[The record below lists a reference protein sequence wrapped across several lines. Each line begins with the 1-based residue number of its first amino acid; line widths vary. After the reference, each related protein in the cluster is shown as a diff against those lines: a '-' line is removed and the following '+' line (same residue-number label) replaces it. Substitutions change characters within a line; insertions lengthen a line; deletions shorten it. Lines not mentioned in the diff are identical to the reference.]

1 MARVRPVDRTKGQQ
15 PWVVVLM
22 GTPGSGKSTFM
33 KSDDSTL
40 RDNIS
45 RQLGCKVPWDNIVVK
60 KLDDVIANA
69 AGDDLKRLW
78 EFANSISDPHERFRA
93 YWANK
98 QHLFTRY
105 AVAKVKKTRDAPDHQ
120 SYEFRVGA
128 SMINLLTQEHAQYN
142 IAMETTGL
150 SAGLVQFGLTVPQ
163 FVNYNK
169 LILLSEIDDV
179 EKAKIRTH
187 SRLIREMNT

>member
-1 MARVRPVDRTKGQQ
+1 
-15 PWVVVLM
+15 
-22 GTPGSGKSTFM
+22 M

-45 RQLGCKVPWDNIVVK
+45 RQLGCKVPSDNIVLK
-60 KLDDVIANA
+60 QLDDVIANA
-69 AGDDLKRLW
+69 ASDDLKRLW
-78 EFANSISDPHERFRA
+78 EFVNSISDSHKRFRT

-105 AVAKVKKTRDAPDHQ
+105 AVAKVQETPDNPDPQ
-120 SYEFRVGA
+120 SYEMRVGA

-150 SAGLVQFGLTVPQ
+150 SAGLVQFGLTAPQ

-169 LILLSEIDDV
+169 LILLVEIDDV
-179 EKAKIRTH
+179 ERQ
-187 SRLIREMNT
+187 R

>member
-1 MARVRPVDRTKGQQ
+1 MNCLWFRHLMARVRPVDRTKGQQ

-45 RQLGCKVPWDNIVVK
+45 GQLGCKVPWENIVVK
-60 KLDDVIANA
+60 QLEDVIANA

-78 EFANSISDPHERFRA
+78 EFANSISDRHERFRA
-93 YWANK
+93 YWPNK

-105 AVAKVKKTRDAPDHQ
+105 AVA
-120 SYEFRVGA
+120 
-128 SMINLLTQEHAQYN
+128 
-142 IAMETTGL
+142 
-150 SAGLVQFGLTVPQ
+150 
-163 FVNYNK
+163 
-169 LILLSEIDDV
+169 
-179 EKAKIRTH
+179 
-187 SRLIREMNT
+187 

>member
-15 PWVVVLM
+15 HWVVVLM
-22 GTPGSGKSTFM
+22 GTPRSGKSTFM
-33 KSDDSTL
+33 KSADSQQ
-40 RDNIS
+40 RVRINE
-45 RQLGCKVPWDNIVVK
+45 QLGCKVPWGNMVFK
-60 KLDDVIANA
+60 QLDDVIANA

-105 AVAKVKKTRDAPDHQ
+105 AVAKVKKTPDAPDPQ
-120 SYEFRVGA
+120 SYELRVGA
-128 SMINLLTQEHAQYN
+128 SVINLLTQERAQYN

-150 SAGLVQFGLTVPQ
+150 SSGLVQFGLMVPQ

-169 LILLSEIDDV
+169 LILLSEFEDV
-179 EKAKIRTH
+179 EKAKIITH